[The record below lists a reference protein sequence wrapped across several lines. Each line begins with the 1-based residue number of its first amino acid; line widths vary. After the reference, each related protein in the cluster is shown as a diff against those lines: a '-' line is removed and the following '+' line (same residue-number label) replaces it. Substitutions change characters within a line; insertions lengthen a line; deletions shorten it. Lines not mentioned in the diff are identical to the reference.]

1 MTLKYED
8 PKDNPK
14 RVDLL
19 INYIDFLKTQNNDL
33 IESKDSYEAFFYI
46 AKLCSLI
53 PTQNEYNIFV
63 EKKIF
68 HLFIHAFKSLYE
80 KIEIIDFNNKTI
92 EKDEPKLDKD
102 FKESIFVYILY
113 SVNILN
119 KYFKVIFYVL
129 QDMFPIDK
137 LLGFRLW
144 FKNLIESEK

>member
-19 INYIDFLKTQNNDL
+19 INYIDYLKSKNDL
-33 IESKDSYEAFFYI
+33 NKTRYEAYFYI

-53 PTQNEYNIFV
+53 PTLNEIKIFL

-68 HLFIHAFKSLYE
+68 QIFIQELKSLYE
-80 KIEIIDFNNKTI
+80 VSKVETIDFNGKTI

-113 SVNILN
+113 SINILN
-119 KYFKVIFYVL
+119 KHSKVIIYVNYN
-129 QDMFPIDK
+129 I
-137 LLGFRLW
+137 
-144 FKNLIESEK
+144 

>member
-19 INYIDFLKTQNNDL
+19 INYIDYLISKNDL
-33 IESKDSYEAFFYI
+33 NKTRYEAYFYI

-53 PTQNEYNIFV
+53 PTLNEIKIFL

-68 HLFIHAFKSLYE
+68 QIFIQELKSLYE
-80 KIEIIDFNNKTI
+80 KVETIDFNGKTI
-92 EKDEPKLDKD
+92 EEDEPKLDKD

-113 SVNILN
+113 SINILN
-119 KYFKVIFYVL
+119 KHSKVIFYVNYN
-129 QDMFPIDK
+129 I
-137 LLGFRLW
+137 
-144 FKNLIESEK
+144 

>member
-19 INYIDFLKTQNNDL
+19 INYIDFLKSKNDL
-33 IESKDSYEAFFYI
+33 NKTRYEAYFYI

-53 PTQNEYNIFV
+53 PTLNEIKIFL

-68 HLFIHAFKSLYE
+68 QIFIQELKSLYE
-80 KIEIIDFNNKTI
+80 VSKVETIDFNGKTI

-113 SVNILN
+113 SINILN
-119 KYFKVIFYVL
+119 KHSKVIFYVNYN
-129 QDMFPIDK
+129 I
-137 LLGFRLW
+137 
-144 FKNLIESEK
+144 

>member
-19 INYIDFLKTQNNDL
+19 INYIDYLKSKNDL
-33 IESKDSYEAFFYI
+33 NKTRYEAYFYI

-53 PTQNEYNIFV
+53 PTLNEIKIFL

-68 HLFIHAFKSLYE
+68 QIFIQELKSLYE
-80 KIEIIDFNNKTI
+80 VSKVETIDFNGKTI

-113 SVNILN
+113 SINILN
-119 KYFKVIFYVL
+119 KYSKVIIYVNYN
-129 QDMFPIDK
+129 I
-137 LLGFRLW
+137 
-144 FKNLIESEK
+144 